1 MKKVLLLFLSCL
13 VVNTICMAGRPIN
26 LTCSIID
33 PSAIG
38 HQTHKAPPKNA
49 VVYLEDYT
57 LSFSAFEED
66 CVIKLLDEGEVVYEV
81 DIPAGLT
88 SIVLPSTYSGEYT
101 LQLFRGNW
109 VFEGEIGL

>member
-1 MKKVLLLFLSCL
+1 MKKVVLLFLSCL

-38 HQTHKAPPKNA
+38 HQTHKAPQKNA

-57 LSFSAFEED
+57 LSFSAFEEN

-88 SIVLPSTYSGEYT
+88 SIVLPSTFSGEYT

>member
-1 MKKVLLLFLSCL
+1 MKKVVLLFLSCL

-57 LSFSAFEED
+57 LSFDAFEED
-66 CVIKLLDEGEVVYEV
+66 CVIKLLDGDGVVYEV
-81 DIPAGLT
+81 DIPAGST
-88 SIVLPSTYSGEYT
+88 SVVLPSTFSGEYI
-101 LQLFRGNW
+101 LQLFKGNW